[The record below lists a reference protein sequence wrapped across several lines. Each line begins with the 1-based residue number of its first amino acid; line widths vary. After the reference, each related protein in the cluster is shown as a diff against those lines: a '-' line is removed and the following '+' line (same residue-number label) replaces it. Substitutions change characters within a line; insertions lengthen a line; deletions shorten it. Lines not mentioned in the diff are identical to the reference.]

1 MQDKPLDRIE
11 RDLLDILCAL
21 HADRGPIE
29 RNALS
34 VEVRGRGLELAR
46 PLGRLKTLGLA
57 EEITQKPSFLRRVFG
72 AQAVTLVQPTAAG
85 LARVAPEPEIPAP
98 EAPEPEIPEPEI
110 PEVDVD
116 AAAPEARV
124 PDEMAPI
131 GAEAPEPSAAD
142 LSAPETVVAEPV
154 VAEPVVVEPGS
165 ETLVPD
171 APASE
176 TPPSDTVDAPA
187 PQFEAP
193 QPEAPEAEAL
203 APAAPIEDAPV
214 APDPAVAPRPAPT
227 PAARP
232 AGPRRADLWAF
243 TEELGGV
250 PVDADSVG
258 LDPAVMADLREVLE
272 TLGLDLTHAG
282 EGLIAD
288 RISRGARPGDALSQL
303 VVFTFA
309 HALQHDA
316 HADETPAATEL
327 RGYAIEVMRELEK
340 LRDAG
345 GIDPDLFEADMRCLW
360 AIVDDPVAARE
371 TVSALLADPVGG
383 AAPPA
388 LLPDFLRP
396 MPEIADL
403 DDDF

>member
-11 RDLLDILCAL
+11 RDLLDMLCAL

-85 LARVAPEPEIPAP
+85 LALVAPEPEIPEV
-98 EAPEPEIPEPEI
+98 EAPE
-110 PEVDVD
+110 
-116 AAAPEARV
+116 
-124 PDEMAPI
+124 
-131 GAEAPEPSAAD
+131 AEAPEPDIPEVEADEAAPEALVPDAMASVAAEASEPPVAD
-142 LSAPETVVAEPV
+142 LPAPETVVAEPV
-154 VAEPVVVEPGS
+154 VAEPGP

-176 TPPSDTVDAPA
+176 TPASDTADAPA

-193 QPEAPEAEAL
+193 QPEAPEAEAI
-203 APAAPIEDAPV
+203 APATPIEDAPV
-214 APDPAVAPRPAPT
+214 APAPEVAPRPAPT
-227 PAARP
+227 PSARP
-232 AGPRRADLWAF
+232 AAPRRADLWAF

-272 TLGLDLTHAG
+272 TLGLELTHAG

-316 HADETPAATEL
+316 HADETPAAAEL

-360 AIVDDPVAARE
+360 AIVDDPAAARE
-371 TVSALLADPVGG
+371 MVSALLADPVGG